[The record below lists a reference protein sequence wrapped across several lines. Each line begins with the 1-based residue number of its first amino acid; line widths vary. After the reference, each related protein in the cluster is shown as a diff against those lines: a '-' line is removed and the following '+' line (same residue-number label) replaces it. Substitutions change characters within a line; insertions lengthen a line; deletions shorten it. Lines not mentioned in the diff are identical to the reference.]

1 LAYKA
6 FSGSGLNVGFRSYR
20 AHLTRFV
27 TTGHSRS
34 KNGVA
39 LLAYAPVV
47 HAEVRR
53 IQQAS
58 LLHGLPDQV
67 RQ

>member
-1 LAYKA
+1 LACKA

-27 TTGHSRS
+27 TIG
-34 KNGVA
+34 
-39 LLAYAPVV
+39 LDLAV

-53 IQQAS
+53 LQQAS

-67 RQ
+67 WQ